1 MRIRVKRTVSV
12 YEQHRKPFLTLL
24 LKACEGARQ
33 TAGVNPQPY
42 VKAESDGK
50 TFDVVVTTEFDSMA
64 QYEEKFLHTLL
75 KNDDFLDGAES
86 AVGMIV
92 DNPRDEMYVRLEP
105 DDYFMHRKGEVELEH
120 LQDGAPSE
128 QKKYAVER
136 MFRAKPGKLRE
147 IMALNFKLMEE
158 EAKKTGVMPKY
169 YCTRFTAG
177 RIGASEQVRS
187 FNDPIELDKQ
197 VLDYDDKFDHS
208 LLISPIEE
216 TYYRR
221 VDAELVDSFQ
231 VDKTPEILVPHI

>member
-12 YEQHRKPFLTLL
+12 YEEYRKPFLTLL
-24 LKACEGARQ
+24 LKACEGARRD
-33 TAGVNPQPY
+33 AGVNPQPY
-42 VKAESDGK
+42 VKAECDGK

-75 KNDDFLDGAES
+75 KNDAFLDGAES
-86 AVGMIV
+86 AVSMIV

-105 DDYFMHRKGEVELEH
+105 DDYFMHRKGGVELE
-120 LQDGAPSE
+120 LLKDGPATE
-128 QKKYAVER
+128 QKKFMVER

-147 IMALNFKLMEE
+147 IMALNFKLMED
-158 EAKKTGVMPKY
+158 EARKTGTLPKY
-169 YCTRFTAG
+169 FCTRFTAG

-187 FNDPIELDKQ
+187 FNDPIELDRQ

-208 LLISPIEE
+208 LLISPIED

-231 VDKTPEILVPHI
+231 ADEAPGVLVPQI